1 VTLNVKSKIYT
12 LTVLAALLP
21 FLVTLA
27 LMLSFRARVSD
38 KAESELMS
46 LARMNTVQSVKD
58 AYALCETANVLVQR
72 RVNNSLAVANRI
84 LTDHGKVTLAGP
96 DVQWDVV
103 DPATHQVTRVSLP
116 RLSIG
121 NQWLGQVRNPQA
133 QVPVVDETQKL
144 VGSATVIAQ
153 RLNERGDMLAVATTL
168 TGQDGQ
174 RAIGA
179 IVPYTLE
186 DGTPNAP
193 LATVLRGDTYQRASN
208 IFGDWFVAAAQPL
221 KDASGKIVGM
231 LFVGD
236 KISSL
241 ESLRRAI
248 QSTVIGHTGYLTVAG
263 AKGEHRGR
271 FLITHDG
278 KRDGEYVW
286 ETRDPTGHYV
296 VQDHNKGAIAQPP
309 GGVYTNDYIWQ
320 NPGETK
326 PRDKMA
332 AVMYFEP
339 WDWILNASVYKD
351 DYDVPVNDVR
361 DAVQSLAVASVVGG
375 LFMLAVVL
383 ALAFFTGARISKPI
397 ELVTRMAKII
407 ASGDLRRANIE
418 AAVAAS
424 HVSRGRFEIPDESH
438 ELMESFHSMSN
449 TLESLVGQVQKSG
462 IQVTSSAT
470 EIAASARQ
478 LEATVAEQAAST
490 REVSATSTQI
500 SATSAELL
508 RTMDSVSMTVAETA
522 ATAATGHGELGGLEG
537 AIAQLAK
544 STASISGRLGV
555 INERASKISSVVTA
569 ITRISDQTALLS
581 LNAAIEAEKAG
592 EFGKGFSVVAR
603 EISRLADQTAV
614 ATEDIEGVVRQMQSS
629 VSSGVM
635 EMDRFSG
642 EVRRRV
648 EEVNKI
654 AAQLGQIIDQVGALG
669 PQFATARE
677 GVNAQAQGAQQI
689 SEAMRQL
696 AETAD
701 QTKEALGE
709 FKQSTEQLNGAVQ
722 GLQTQVA
729 GFRLGV

>member
-1 VTLNVKSKIYT
+1 MKLNVKSKIYA
-12 LTVLAALLP
+12 LTVLAAALP

-38 KAESELMS
+38 QAERELMS
-46 LARMNTVQSVKD
+46 LARMNVIQSVRD
-58 AYALCETANVLVQR
+58 AYALCDTTNIIVQR
-72 RVNNSLAVANRI
+72 RVNNSLNVAHRI
-84 LTDHGKVTLAGP
+84 VADHGKVTLASP
-96 DVQWDVV
+96 DVQWDII
-103 DPATHQVTRVSLP
+103 DPATRQARAVSLP
-116 RLSIG
+116 RLMIG
-121 NQWLGQVRNPQA
+121 SQWLGQVRAPQTP
-133 QVPVVDETQKL
+133 VPIVDEVEKL
-144 VGSATVIAQ
+144 IGSVTTISQ
-153 RLNERGDMLAVATTL
+153 RINERGDMLPVATTL
-168 TGQDGQ
+168 TGPDGQ
-174 RAIGA
+174 RAIGSM
-179 IVPYTLE
+179 IPYTLE
-186 DGTPNAP
+186 DGTPNPP
-193 LATVLRGDTYQRASN
+193 LAAVLRGETYRGASHLM
-208 IFGDWFVAAAQPL
+208 GDWYVAAFEPL
-221 KDASGKIVGM
+221 KDGSGKVVGM
-231 LFVGD
+231 LFAGE
-236 KISSL
+236 KISGL

-248 QSTVIGHTGYLTVAG
+248 QSTVIGHNGYLSISG
-263 AKGEHRGR
+263 GKGDHRGQ
-271 FLITHDG
+271 FIITHDG

-286 ETRDPTGHYV
+286 ETRDPTGHFV
-296 VQDHNKGAIAQPP
+296 VQDHIKNAIAQPP

-320 NPGETK
+320 NPWETA
-326 PRDKMA
+326 PRAKMA

-339 WDWILNASVYKD
+339 WDWVLNASIYKD
-351 DYDVPVNDVR
+351 EYDVPVNDVR
-361 DAVQSLAVASVVGG
+361 DAVRSLAVASVVGG
-375 LFMLAVVL
+375 LSMLALVL
-383 ALAFFTGARISKPI
+383 GVAFFTGARIGRPI

-407 ASGDLRRANIE
+407 AGGDLRRANIE

-424 HVSRGRFEIPDESH
+424 HGGGRFEIRDESH
-438 ELMESFHSMSN
+438 ELMESFRTMSA
-449 TLESLVGQVQKSG
+449 TLESLVGQVQRSG

-508 RTMDSVSMTVAETA
+508 RTMDAVSATVAETA
-522 ATAATGHGELGGLEG
+522 ATAATGHNELGGLEA

-544 STASISGRLGV
+544 STASISGRLGL

-654 AAQLGQIIDQVGALG
+654 ASQLGEIIDQVGELG

-709 FKQSTEQLNGAVQ
+709 FKQSTEQLNDAVQ
-722 GLQTQVA
+722 GLQTQVS